1 MENFLN
7 PAAPT
12 IILALA
18 GNIADALMDKAVN
31 SELQM
36 KANKQT
42 STLFGAALG
51 NLADSRICEITLAFL
66 ANLRTTDP
74 NLNYDLERIAREA
87 YLLATLEMVRQAE
100 NRVVV
105 ASAGATLLGVGAV
118 DTLAP
123 LRSGIEA
130 DLKNVAGTLPRPL
143 PEPQALLLD
152 PGQSPADRMVQM
164 RAILRANLDTDAA
177 RWLNRQPLPHQVAD
191 LLENGWTIDTNFIP
205 KVSRDWFSLI
215 ALAFVENLKA
225 TTRLSRLFE
234 SEFLAEIASHEP
246 QAAVMATFAGFT
258 AQLEKLAPPLQESE
272 DSLRIVL
279 GKVVDVDWESSVESG
294 IENFDTLPQIV
305 AELVNQRA
313 LSLAVKRKLTTE
325 GQQLHLDHLELRDR
339 ELRSIRMDLNLSQQE
354 RAAAQEQLAAIF
366 AERLKLLQLLSARDA
381 DYAFEVAEFGKQLE
395 GFTRHSNSKVHQAL
409 QSFVG
414 GDRLATFPLIQEIL
428 RAENL
433 VSEQATTFQSAS
445 KLRKL
450 AALGMLMKDRGE
462 LTSANLL
469 TLWQAAQELDPE
481 YIWGWEELRRLYVET
496 GNLSKAREAAAKSQ
510 EFAPDDRSRPA
521 TSNELDAALILSREL
536 SEDRKL
542 CEEEMAIAEKLYV
555 ANPASV
561 SAQRDVSVGSAK
573 LGDVL
578 ISAGESPAARN
589 RFEQSLAM
597 REKLAAA
604 NPKST
609 AAQRDLAISLDRL
622 GDLLVMDGDLSA
634 ARKRFQQSLAIA
646 ERLTV
651 ANPTNASAQRDLALS
666 LDRLGEVLV
675 AIGELPAARK
685 NFQQSLAIAE
695 KLAVANPANASAQR
709 DLSVSLDRLGD
720 ILVAT
725 GELPAALMRF
735 EQSLALAQKLAAAI
749 PPSAEAHR
757 DLSLSLDRLGDLLLT
772 TGKLSEARTRF
783 RQSLAIREELE
794 EANPSRA
801 DARRDISVSLDRLG
815 DVAVM
820 AGDLPEAR
828 RRFRQ
833 SLAIRE
839 KLTAAN
845 PASASAR
852 RDLSVCL
859 TKLGDVLLSAAEL
872 PEARKRFEHSLA
884 IAQSLAAA
892 NPASPAAQRDLSV
905 SLDRLGEL
913 LLLAGEFSDAHTH
926 FEQSLAI
933 AQKLA
938 AASPASV
945 LAQRDLS
952 VGETRLGDTLL
963 SAGELSEA
971 QKRYRQSLA
980 MREKLA
986 AGSPASAAAQRDL
999 SVSLTKL
1006 GGVLVLVGD
1015 LPQASRCFKQSLV
1028 IRQKLAAANPASA
1041 AAQRDLSV
1049 SLTRLGDL
1057 LEADGELADARQR
1070 FEQSLVITQK
1080 LATSSPANAVTQRD
1094 RIVGFSKLGRLTG
1107 EKHYWQSA
1115 LAVAE
1120 GLDKTDRL
1128 APADK
1133 WILKSLSDSAM
1144 AAADS

>member
-66 ANLRTTDP
+66 GNLRTTDP

-496 GNLSKAREAAAKSQ
+496 GNLSKAREAAA
-510 EFAPDDRSRPA
+510 
-521 TSNELDAALILSREL
+521 
-536 SEDRKL
+536 
-542 CEEEMAIAEKLYV
+542 
-555 ANPASV
+555 
-561 SAQRDVSVGSAK
+561 
-573 LGDVL
+573 
-578 ISAGESPAARN
+578 
-589 RFEQSLAM
+589 
-597 REKLAAA
+597 
-604 NPKST
+604 
-609 AAQRDLAISLDRL
+609 
-622 GDLLVMDGDLSA
+622 
-634 ARKRFQQSLAIA
+634 
-646 ERLTV
+646 
-651 ANPTNASAQRDLALS
+651 
-666 LDRLGEVLV
+666 
-675 AIGELPAARK
+675 
-685 NFQQSLAIAE
+685 
-695 KLAVANPANASAQR
+695 
-709 DLSVSLDRLGD
+709 
-720 ILVAT
+720 
-725 GELPAALMRF
+725 
-735 EQSLALAQKLAAAI
+735 
-749 PPSAEAHR
+749 
-757 DLSLSLDRLGDLLLT
+757 
-772 TGKLSEARTRF
+772 
-783 RQSLAIREELE
+783 
-794 EANPSRA
+794 
-801 DARRDISVSLDRLG
+801 
-815 DVAVM
+815 
-820 AGDLPEAR
+820 
-828 RRFRQ
+828 
-833 SLAIRE
+833 
-839 KLTAAN
+839 
-845 PASASAR
+845 
-852 RDLSVCL
+852 
-859 TKLGDVLLSAAEL
+859 
-872 PEARKRFEHSLA
+872 
-884 IAQSLAAA
+884 
-892 NPASPAAQRDLSV
+892 
-905 SLDRLGEL
+905 
-913 LLLAGEFSDAHTH
+913 
-926 FEQSLAI
+926 
-933 AQKLA
+933 
-938 AASPASV
+938 
-945 LAQRDLS
+945 
-952 VGETRLGDTLL
+952 
-963 SAGELSEA
+963 
-971 QKRYRQSLA
+971 
-980 MREKLA
+980 
-986 AGSPASAAAQRDL
+986 
-999 SVSLTKL
+999 
-1006 GGVLVLVGD
+1006 
-1015 LPQASRCFKQSLV
+1015 
-1028 IRQKLAAANPASA
+1028 
-1041 AAQRDLSV
+1041 
-1049 SLTRLGDL
+1049 
-1057 LEADGELADARQR
+1057 
-1070 FEQSLVITQK
+1070 
-1080 LATSSPANAVTQRD
+1080 
-1094 RIVGFSKLGRLTG
+1094 
-1107 EKHYWQSA
+1107 
-1115 LAVAE
+1115 
-1120 GLDKTDRL
+1120 
-1128 APADK
+1128 
-1133 WILKSLSDSAM
+1133 
-1144 AAADS
+1144 